1 LGPVTIESARPQDVE
16 RPHRRTRGGT
26 PAPETLA
33 LLERYRAAMRAELGE
48 LLAEIRPAPATT
60 GQLAL
65 NGDVEPAARPKLEQ
79 RRALWDLAI
88 RLGRELSSVTLE
100 PGWEGALDSGKP
112 ELTGRRAAARAP
124 RLSRRDRAALGQE

>member
-1 LGPVTIESARPQDVE
+1 MTESARPQDVE

-26 PAPETLA
+26 PAPETLE
-33 LLERYRAAMRAELGE
+33 LLERYRAAMRAELAE
-48 LLAEIRPAPATT
+48 LLVEIRPAPATT
-60 GQLAL
+60 GQLEL
-65 NGDVEPAARPKLEQ
+65 TGDVAPAARPKLEQ

-112 ELTGRRAAARAP
+112 ELSGRRASARAP
-124 RLSRRDRAALGQE
+124 RLSRRERSSLGQE

>member
-1 LGPVTIESARPQDVE
+1 VTVESARPQDVE

-33 LLERYRAAMRAELGE
+33 LLERYRGAMRAELE
-48 LLAEIRPAPATT
+48 DLLAEIRPAPVDT
-60 GQLAL
+60 GQLAID
-65 NGDVEPAARPKLEQ
+65 GAIPTPRPKLEE

-88 RLGRELSSVTLE
+88 KLGRELSSVTLE

-112 ELTGRRAAARAP
+112 ETGRRAGVRAP
-124 RLSRRDRAALGQE
+124 RLSRRDRSALGQE